1 MTDNT
6 RNFLVGVASAV
17 ALLGLAWLLL
27 SFGELD
33 PLFHPRYRVVIN
45 TDNAAGLRAGS
56 QIVYNGVPVGQVT
69 EVTAQENPA
78 APVRIVASI
87 DENVRLPA
95 NVRPAVTTSLIGGS
109 AVLQL
114 RVPEG
119 GPVGQLSQDGRAEI
133 TAPMGGGMFA
143 DLTEQLDRRME
154 PLIESLERFNKL
166 SDTFVSLGENLN
178 NMLLPQT
185 SSDLATGE
193 PPNLNTAV
201 ARLNAVLAQAEEGL
215 NLANSF
221 LGDEQ
226 LLADA
231 KQSVHKATQ
240 LIDQATTAVDHY
252 TKLAGS
258 LQTNAD
264 EFTRRTLPVMDAL
277 GATLE
282 EVRRVAKL
290 ASEGQ
295 GTAGQLLNNPDLY
308 NSLNDAAVRLN
319 RTLTDLQVLI
329 QLLRAEGFIIQ
340 F

>member
-95 NVRPAVTTSLIGGS
+95 NVRPAVTT
-109 AVLQL
+109 
-114 RVPEG
+114 
-119 GPVGQLSQDGRAEI
+119 
-133 TAPMGGGMFA
+133 
-143 DLTEQLDRRME
+143 
-154 PLIESLERFNKL
+154 SLERFNKL

-329 QLLRAEGFIIQ
+329 QQLRAEGFIIQ